1 MTTISGTIK
10 VVDRDPTI
18 IVSEN
23 NYCSFLIQKYQKH
36 PDFQALDS
44 ICAHEQIF
52 TLSPRLLCDI

>member
-1 MTTISGTIK
+1 M
-10 VVDRDPTI
+10 VVRRDPAI

-23 NYCSFLIQKYQKH
+23 NYCSFLIQKN

-52 TLSPRLLCDI
+52 TLPPRLLCDI